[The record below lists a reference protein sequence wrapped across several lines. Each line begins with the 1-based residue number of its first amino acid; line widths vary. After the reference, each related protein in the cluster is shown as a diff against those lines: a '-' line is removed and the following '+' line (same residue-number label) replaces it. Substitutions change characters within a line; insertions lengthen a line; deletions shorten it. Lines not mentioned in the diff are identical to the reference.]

1 MTVPVVVAVN
11 VTLHV
16 DVVALKL
23 ARVQGE
29 PVKLPA
35 EVPPLVNAT
44 VPRGA
49 DAVPAAVSLTVAV
62 QVITCPT
69 RTEDGVHASVVAV
82 DLPPETVTVCCSAS
96 MIRCLSST
104 TCFPYTT
111 RFRSCCCECYV
122 AC

>member
-69 RTEDGVHASVVAV
+69 RTEDGVHATVVAV
-82 DLPPETVTVCCSAS
+82 DLPPETVTV
-96 MIRCLSST
+96 LLLLG
-104 TCFPYTT
+104 PLPL
-111 RFRSCCCECYV
+111 
-122 AC
+122 